1 MKNTKALWIASVVNA
16 LFFVWIYTTHVYEI
30 TWTIAGVFQELLLIP
45 MLLLA
50 PILVIMSIFLVVKKQ
65 DLRISLLSLLISAST
80 TATIAWLF
88 YKDFQNFQ

>member
-1 MKNTKALWIASVVNA
+1 MKTAKNLLIASGINA
-16 LFFVWIYTTHVYEI
+16 LFFVWVYTTHVYEI

-88 YKDFQNFQ
+88 YKDFQNLQ

>member
-1 MKNTKALWIASVVNA
+1 MKTAKNLLIASGINA
-16 LFFVWIYTTHVYEI
+16 LFFVWVYITHVYEI

-88 YKDFQNFQ
+88 YKDFQNLQ